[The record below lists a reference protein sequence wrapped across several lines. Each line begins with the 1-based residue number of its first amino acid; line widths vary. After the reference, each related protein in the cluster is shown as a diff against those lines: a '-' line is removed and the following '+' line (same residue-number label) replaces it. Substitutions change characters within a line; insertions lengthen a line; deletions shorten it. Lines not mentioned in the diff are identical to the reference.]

1 MSVSSYEPFRHPSL
15 VEQFAALFGRRDR
28 NTRSVR
34 SVRGEMAR
42 RQKPILDPAREP
54 ESWLGVRDLSPAE
67 LEAWRPIL
75 ELTAELD
82 AEPTVARARTP
93 TPSSMVL
100 DRLLADPAGLE
111 EASETRDVT
120 VLFADVR
127 GFTGFA
133 EALKDDP
140 RRLADLICG
149 ILDPLSDVVLDHGG
163 TIDKYMGDCVMA
175 FWGAPDDDADH
186 PCHAFAAARAMIP
199 AMDRINAWVREVF
212 ADLDLPRIE
221 IGIGINSG
229 PCLVGNVG
237 GRRRF
242 DYSVLGD
249 PVNVASRL
257 EGLCKEYDTSLIVGE
272 ATAYRLP
279 LDTGLS
285 EIGQVT
291 LRGRA
296 GKQRV
301 YGLMD
306 ASDSMKAARAAA
318 SPIGTTTGA

>member
-1 MSVSSYEPFRHPSL
+1 MSVINFEHPRTLSL
-15 VEQFAALFGRRDR
+15 VEQVAALFGLRGALPERQPRRSR
-28 NTRSVR
+28 ASRRQAS
-34 SVRGEMAR
+34 AR
-42 RQKPILDPAREP
+42 RSQVQNPAREP
-54 ESWLGVRDLSPAE
+54 ASWPSLRDLPPAE
-67 LEAWRPIL
+67 VEAWRPFV

-82 AEPTVARARTP
+82 AEAPTLDRPRAP
-93 TPSSMVL
+93 TPSAAVL
-100 DRLLADPAGLE
+100 DRLLADPEGLDRP
-111 EASETRDVT
+111 SETRDIT

-149 ILDPLSDVVLDHGG
+149 ILDPLSEVVLAHGG
-163 TIDKYMGDCVMA
+163 AIDKYMGDCVMA
-175 FWGAPDDDADH
+175 FWGASGDDPHH
-186 PCHAFAAARAMIP
+186 PCKAFEAARAMIP
-199 AMDRINAWVREVF
+199 AMDQINAWVRETF
-212 ADLDLPRIE
+212 ADLELPHIE

-229 PCLVGNVG
+229 RCVVGNVG

-257 EGLCKEYDTSLIVGE
+257 EGLCKEYETALIVGE

-279 LDTGLS
+279 LDTGLE

-296 GKQRV
+296 GLQRI
-301 YGLMD
+301 YGL
-306 ASDSMKAARAAA
+306 A
-318 SPIGTTTGA
+318 GA